1 MNFLKRLAMH
11 KFKYFICERDL
22 IEIAQGRMHHVTW
35 YARKPKKCSDSFC
48 DFNSFLEVHLS
59 IVNPNK
65 DGKNKGTR
73 KNVGSDR
80 KKRKVAS
87 KKLSRL
93 PRNSS
98 IKR

>member
-1 MNFLKRLAMH
+1 MR
-11 KFKYFICERDL
+11 FKYYVCQRDIIC
-22 IEIAQGRMHHVTW
+22 IAHGDMHRVKF
-35 YARKPKKCSDSFC
+35 YVKKPKQC
-48 DFNSFLEVHLS
+48 DDAYCDIKTIVEVIVS
-59 IVNPNK
+59 IANPIS

-93 PRNSS
+93 SRNSS